1 MHALLLCAAVQ
12 ISWQRCCVTAF
23 TPIKFDYPHRCAITR
38 HQCSAALFR
47 AKCMPCCS
55 VLLCKQAGS
64 SFVPLHLHLSSL
76 TTHTNIAI
84 TKHQCSA
91 AIFRAKCMPCVSVLL
106 CKHAGSSVSPMHL
119 HLSNFAIH
127 TNIAI
132 TKHQCSAAIF
142 RAKCMPCCSVLLCKQ
157 AGSGVV
163 SLHLHLSSLTT
174 HTDVQSPTTSAVQQ
188 SSGQNACLVALC
200 CYANMLAAVLA
211 QCIYTYQ
218 ILLSTQTLQSPNT
231 SAVQQSSG
239 QNALKFSPHWSQ
251 GLCVESDEAVVG
263 ELGSA

>member
-1 MHALLLCAAVQ
+1 MCNHQTPVQCSNLQGKMHALLLCAAVQ
-12 ISWQRCCVTAF
+12 TGWQQFCATAF
-23 TPIKFDYPHRCAITR
+23 TPIKFEYPHRCAITK
-38 HQCSAALFR
+38 HQGSAALFR

-55 VLLCKQAGS
+55 VLLCKQ
-64 SFVPLHLHLSSL
+64 
-76 TTHTNIAI
+76 
-84 TKHQCSA
+84 
-91 AIFRAKCMPCVSVLL
+91 
-106 CKHAGSSVSPMHL
+106 AGSSVSPMHL

-239 QNALKFSPHWSQ
+239 QNACLVA
-251 GLCVESDEAVVG
+251 LCCCGNKLAAVLSHCIYTYQV
-263 ELGSA
+263 

>member
-1 MHALLLCAAVQ
+1 MCNHQTPVQCSNLQGKMHALLLCAAVQ
-12 ISWQRCCVTAF
+12 TGWQQFCATAF
-23 TPIKFDYPHRCAITR
+23 TPIKFEYPHRHVQSPNTR
-38 HQCSAALFR
+38 AVQHSSGQNACLV
-47 AKCMPCCS
+47 CS
-55 VLLCKQAGS
+55 VLLCKQ
-64 SFVPLHLHLSSL
+64 
-76 TTHTNIAI
+76 
-84 TKHQCSA
+84 
-91 AIFRAKCMPCVSVLL
+91 
-106 CKHAGSSVSPMHL
+106 AGSSVSPMHL